1 LRATVY
7 EILGLGFLLGSA
19 AFFWRT
25 IEFLAQRDYVAGV
38 VALIVG
44 FLVSRAGVEISKLA
58 LVIRREEGAPRGDTK

>member
-1 LRATVY
+1 MRATIY

-25 IEFLAQRDYVAGV
+25 VEFLAQRDYAAGV
-38 VALIVG
+38 IALVVG

-58 LVIRREEGAPRGDTK
+58 LVIRREDSAPTNRP